1 MKRLF
6 TILLA
11 FLGLSLTSNAQQLD
25 SAKRVLLD
33 EKLAEYT
40 AAIEREGV
48 QVQKEECDFMIGS
61 STDSLVRQYVA
72 LRLYDHYMSSKVMG
86 AEAVAIHI
94 FDTWFLPGKVSMGDD
109 IDLMTARVYA
119 DFNRQSQIGMQA
131 PQLTMKTMDGD
142 VVDLFRY
149 GKTLSHIGPNAR
161 MQTASQRHSV
171 LFFYDTDCAK
181 CKAESILLSHLLEDE
196 DYPIDLYAIYTGDN
210 HESWQKYVSERF
222 DLHTSKTKI
231 THLWDPTL
239 DSDFQRK
246 YGILQTPRMYL
257 LGPDYMIKGRGLD
270 TYALALM
277 LNEIFA
283 HPDLTYGTG
292 QMDPLFDN
300 LVVMR
305 HAFADGSPSVPG
317 VMAAADYL
325 AESQLHA
332 GDTTMCRQLLGDFLY
347 YLAPKTGQ
355 AMKEGTKYLIDEY
368 ILGRN
373 DIWNSE
379 DDTLKVVGFAE
390 ILNDLLSKSDVGS
403 RVASM
408 KVQGEFL
415 TKAKMQ
421 YKVKDLRK
429 LRGDLNIVIFHT
441 NGCHICAAE
450 IKAARAL
457 AADGTANVFLV
468 NVDEILA
475 SDPALAS
482 RLFDRFD
489 LSTLPYIMCTDKKG
503 YVIGRYISLQ

>member
-1 MKRLF
+1 MRRLII
-6 TILLA
+6 ILAAFFFLA
-11 FLGLSLTSNAQQLD
+11 IVSSAQQLD
-25 SAKRVLLD
+25 SAKRVILD

-48 QVQKEECDFMIGS
+48 QVQKEECDFLIGS
-61 STDSLVRQYVA
+61 STDSLVRQHVA

-94 FDTWFLPGKVSMGDD
+94 FDTWFLSGKVSMGDD
-109 IDLMTARVYA
+109 MDMLTARVFA
-119 DFNRQSQIGMQA
+119 DFNRQSQIGMPA
-131 PQLTMKTMDGD
+131 PELIMSTMEGDIMELFVQGTAVEDG
-142 VVDLFRY
+142 
-149 GKTLSHIGPNAR
+149 
-161 MQTASQRHSV
+161 QRHSV
-171 LFFYDTDCAK
+171 LFFYDTDCSK
-181 CKAESILLSHLLEDE
+181 CKMESILLSHLLEEE
-196 DYPIDLYAIYTGDN
+196 DYPIDFYAIYTGDDQ
-210 HESWQKYVSERF
+210 EAWRKYVAERF
-222 DLHTSKTKI
+222 DLQTSKTKI
-231 THLWDPTL
+231 THLWDPAL

-257 LGPDYMIKGRGLD
+257 IRPDGFIKGRGLD

-277 LNEIFA
+277 LNEVFA
-283 HPDLTYGTG
+283 HRDLTYGTG

-300 LVVMR
+300 LVVMQY
-305 HAFADGSPSVPG
+305 ADADGQPTELGVSV
-317 VMAAADYL
+317 AADYM

-355 AMKEGTKYLIDEY
+355 AIKEGTKYLIDEY

-390 ILNDLLSKSDVGS
+390 ILDDLLSKSVVGS

-408 KVQGEFL
+408 KVPGEFL
-415 TKAKMQ
+415 TKAKTQ

-429 LRGDLNIVIFHT
+429 LRGDLNIVLFHT
-441 NGCHICAAE
+441 TGCNVCAAE

-457 AADGTANVFLV
+457 AEDGTASVFLV
-468 NVDEILA
+468 NVDDILA

-489 LSTLPYIMCTDKKG
+489 LSTLPYIMLTDKKG
-503 YVIGRYISLQ
+503 YILGRYISLQ

>member
-1 MKRLF
+1 MKRLIIIF
-6 TILLA
+6 AA
-11 FLGLSLTSNAQQLD
+11 FLAAAIVSSAQQLD

-48 QVQKEECDFMIGS
+48 AVQKEECDFLIGS

-94 FDTWFLPGKVSMGDD
+94 FDTWFLSGKVSMGSDM
-109 IDLMTARVYA
+109 DLINARVYA

-131 PQLTMKTMDGD
+131 PQLTLYTMEGD
-142 VVDLFRY
+142 VVDLFSY
-149 GKTLSHIGPNAR
+149 AKAYSHIGPHAR
-161 MQTASQRHSV
+161 LQTVAKRHSV

-181 CKAESILLSHLLEDE
+181 CKVESILLSHLLEEE
-196 DYPIDLYAIYTGDN
+196 DYPIDFYAIYTGDN
-210 HESWQKYVSERF
+210 KESWRKYVSERF
-222 DLHTSKTKI
+222 DLRTSKTKI
-231 THLWDPTL
+231 THLWDPEL
-239 DSDFQRK
+239 ESDFQRK

-257 LGPDYMIKGRGLD
+257 LGPDYVIKGRGLD

-277 LNEIFA
+277 LNEVFA

-300 LVVMR
+300 LVVMQY
-305 HAFADGSPSVPG
+305 ADADGQPTESG
-317 VMAAADYL
+317 VKVAADYM

-373 DIWNSE
+373 DIWKSA

-390 ILNDLLSKSDVGS
+390 ILDDLLSKSVPGS
-403 RVASM
+403 RIADL
-408 KVQGEFL
+408 KVPGEYL
-415 TKAKMQ
+415 AKDKTQ
-421 YKVKDLRK
+421 SKVKKLRK
-429 LRGDLNIVIFHT
+429 LGGELNIVIFHT
-441 NGCHICAAE
+441 EGCNICAAE

-457 AADGTANVFLV
+457 AADKKANVFLV
-468 NVDEILA
+468 NVDDILA

-482 RLFDRFD
+482 RLFDQFD
-489 LSTLPYIMCTDKKG
+489 LSTLPHILITNKKG
-503 YVIGRYISLQ
+503 YILGRYISLQ